1 MSRPA
6 GTGVVFDGRLIRRLW
21 TYVRP
26 HQRWVWLG
34 LTLLLFTSAVGL
46 LQPWILKLAIDR
58 YIVPGELGGF
68 GWILLLYAAA
78 AILELA
84 GRGVQNYVVDL
95 AGQNALIDL
104 RMALFGR
111 LQRYSASFFDRT
123 PIGKLIGRVTTDV
136 EALQEMFASGVV
148 TILGDLINLFAI
160 LGLLLWLNWKL
171 TLVTLLVVPPL
182 LFVTLRVRRIV
193 RGAYRRM
200 VSVRSRLN
208 AYLHESA
215 SGMPL
220 VQAFRREDTARERYD
235 GLNGE
240 LRDCQLRSVKW
251 ESILSASTDMLGSMT
266 MALVLWYGGGLAL
279 ESLGLSGEAHAVTGA
294 ITLGTLVAFI
304 QYMDRFFGPLNEL
317 SQKYTVMQ
325 SAMTASDRIFSLMDR
340 EELLPETDTPVSP
353 GAAAGRIA
361 FRDVVFGYDP
371 AEPVLEKVSFEVAPG
386 EKVAFVGATGA
397 GKSTLLKLLTRL
409 YDIQAGRI
417 ELDGIDIR
425 EYDLKELRSRVGIVP
440 QDVFL
445 FGGDILSNI
454 RLGHPEITDEEAL
467 AAADELHL
475 GEIVGR
481 FPGGYAEPVRE
492 RGSNL
497 STGERQLV
505 AFARVLAVA
514 PPILA
519 LDEATSS
526 VDTNMEHLLQEAVGK
541 VMEGR
546 TSLIIAHR
554 LSTIRDVDR
563 IVVLHKGRLVE
574 EGSHEE
580 LLERRGTY
588 WRLVQLQFSEENG
601 GNGGEDAG

>member
-6 GTGVVFDGRLIRRLW
+6 DTGVAFDGRLIRRLW

-84 GRGVQNYVVDL
+84 GRGLQNYVVDL

-182 LFVTLRVRRIV
+182 LFVTLRIRRVV

-220 VQAFRREDTARERYD
+220 LQAFRREESAQERYD
-235 GLNGE
+235 ELNGE
-240 LRDCQLRSVKW
+240 LRSCQLRSVKW

-279 ESLGLSGEAHAVTGA
+279 ESLGIADEAQAVTGA

-340 EELLPETDTPVSP
+340 EELLPETDTPTSP

-371 AEPVLEKVSFEVAPG
+371 SEPVLEQVSFEVAPG

-409 YDIQAGRI
+409 YDIQEGCI

-425 EYDLKELRSRVGIVP
+425 EYALKELRSRVGIVP

-563 IVVLHKGRLVE
+563 IVVLHKGRVVE

-580 LLERRGTY
+580 LLARRGMY
-588 WRLVQLQFSEENG
+588 WRLVQLQFSEEGDHG
-601 GNGGEDAG
+601 GGG